1 MKLNIGLKIAEVIM
15 KEFQVSEDI
24 LPIAKFKTQASAL
37 LKDLSINRRSIV
49 ITQHGK
55 PVGVVI
61 SPKDYDSLVNR
72 EKFLDAISEGMKDSN
87 DNNVVSDE
95 DFKKKLD
102 SEFG

>member
-1 MKLNIGLKIAEVIM
+1 M

-24 LPIAKFKTQASAL
+24 LPIAKFKTHASSL
-37 LKDLSINRRSIV
+37 LKDLNTNRRSIV

-61 SPKDYDSLVNR
+61 SPKDYDSLINR
-72 EKFLDAISEGMKDSN
+72 ENFLDAISEGVKDSY

-95 DFKKKLD
+95 DFKEKLN

>member
-1 MKLNIGLKIAEVIM
+1 MIM
-15 KEFQVSEDI
+15 KGFQVSEDI
-24 LPIAKFKTQASAL
+24 LPIAKFKTHASSL
-37 LKDLSINRRSIV
+37 LKDLNTNRRSIV

-61 SPKDYDSLVNR
+61 SPKDYDSLINR
-72 EKFLDAISEGMKDSN
+72 ENFLDAISEGLKDSY

-95 DFKKKLD
+95 DFKEKLN